1 MSDKGNNFV
10 LQHIQLKGIYG
21 ILYKITH
28 CVMPKLY
35 LVFFGIMDM
44 NQSTNAQINKKCYG
58 NIQNK
63 GTAKEGESPDQIL
76 FSSNQI

>member
-1 MSDKGNNFV
+1 
-10 LQHIQLKGIYG
+10 
-21 ILYKITH
+21 
-28 CVMPKLY
+28 MPKLY